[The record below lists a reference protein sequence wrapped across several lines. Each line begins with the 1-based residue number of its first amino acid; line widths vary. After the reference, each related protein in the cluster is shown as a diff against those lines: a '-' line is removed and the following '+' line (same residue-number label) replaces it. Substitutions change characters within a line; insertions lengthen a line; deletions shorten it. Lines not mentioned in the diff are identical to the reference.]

1 MRRLKT
7 IALFLS
13 LMWMVGF
20 ALAQTE
26 VTVVENSGTSTT
38 FVVSDLGKIYF
49 SAERM
54 YVNAGDG
61 TVNDFAV
68 SDIKKLTFNSLYSGV
83 NSMEH
88 RSSALIYPN
97 PATNF
102 IRIAT
107 DDQQTLHVRL
117 YALTGQLLSDSYC
130 QPNEEVNISHLPSGI
145 YFVKVND
152 MTYKLLKK

>member
-1 MRRLKT
+1 
-7 IALFLS
+7 
-13 LMWMVGF
+13 MWMVGF

-54 YVNAGDG
+54 YVDAGDG

-68 SDIKKLTFNSLYSGV
+68 SDIQKLTFNSSPVGV
-83 NSMEH
+83 DQQENH
-88 RSSALIYPN
+88 SSALIYPN

-107 DDQQTLHVRL
+107 EDQQTLHVRL